1 MGCLETYLIKKLK
14 GISKP
19 QKALFLSVF
28 ISGFFA
34 HGYMFL
40 NNLTY
45 NDGILS
51 INSLGATFNLG
62 RFVLGFIEIAGK
74 YTVGVYAAP
83 LFHGILSLFFIALSG
98 MIILDILRI
107 KGVLSG
113 IYTGIV
119 MAVFPV
125 VASIFAYMYTASAYW
140 SALLLNVLAVRVM
153 VKKQRI
159 KNVVIGAVLL
169 AMGLGIYQAY
179 FTVAITLFFLAIM
192 KELLED
198 MKIMVKDIIVR
209 GIWYLSTMSLGLIVY
224 LILNKVIIT
233 IGKIGLSSY
242 MGMNEV
248 GKTQL
253 SKIPSM
259 LKNVFYYFG
268 VDLNWCGIN
277 NTLIQRLIVAGIIF
291 LSVALII
298 LALIKGEG
306 TVGNKIILTVM
317 TLALP
322 VAVNSIYLMSASD
335 NFGVH
340 TLMRYSLVF
349 IFIMPIILL
358 EHIERLEIH
367 KKRARLC
374 KNGICYCLLMLIWLL
389 PVTYIYLDNASYM
402 KMDFLTKQTSAW
414 FTELVSEIKSTE
426 GYSDELPVVY
436 IGERAVE
443 DIGLAK
449 MPHFEAVT
457 ADGFGYSLEKLVNN
471 YAWRAYVER
480 HCGYSPE
487 EIWEREEYEEMEEVK
502 QMPAYPTEGSIK
514 VINNTIVVKFS

>member
-1 MGCLETYLIKKLK
+1 MESLEIFLIKKFK
-14 GISKP
+14 NISRQ
-19 QKALFLSVF
+19 QKALFISVF
-28 ISGFFA
+28 LSGLLA
-34 HGYMFL
+34 HGYMFM

-74 YTVGVYAAP
+74 YSVGVYAAP
-83 LFHGILSLFFIALSG
+83 LFHGILSLFFIAVSG
-98 MIILDILRI
+98 VIILDILHIR
-107 KGVLSG
+107 GTLSG
-113 IYTGIV
+113 IYMGII

-140 SALLLNVLAVRVM
+140 AALLLNVLAVWVV
-153 VKKQRI
+153 VKKRRV
-159 KNVVIGAVLL
+159 KNVVAGAVLISI
-169 AMGLGIYQAY
+169 GLGIYQAY
-179 FTVAITLFFLAIM
+179 FTVAVTLFLLSIM
-192 KELLED
+192 TELLED
-198 MKIMVKDIIVR
+198 MKTSVKDIIVR
-209 GIWYLSTMSLGLIVY
+209 GIWYLFTMGLGLIIY

-253 SKIPSM
+253 SKIPNM
-259 LKNVFYYFG
+259 IKKVFYYFLG
-268 VDLNWCGIN
+268 DMKWCGIN
-277 NTLIQRLIVAGIIF
+277 NTLIQRLAVTGIIF
-291 LSVALII
+291 LSVVLVIMV
-298 LALIKGEG
+298 LIKGEG
-306 TVGNKIILTVM
+306 TVGNKIILSAM

-322 VAVNSIYLMSASD
+322 MAVNSIYLMSASD

-349 IFIMPIILL
+349 VFIIPIMLL
-358 EHIERLEIH
+358 EHIERLEIQ
-367 KKRARLC
+367 KKGERLC
-374 KNGICYCLLMLIWLL
+374 KNGVCYCLLMLMWLL
-389 PVTYIYLDNASYM
+389 PATYIYIDNASYM
-402 KMDFLTKQTSAW
+402 KMDFLTKQTTAW

-426 GYSDELPVVY
+426 GYSAEFPVVY

-443 DIGLAK
+443 DAGVAE
-449 MPHFEAVT
+449 MPRFEAIT
-457 ADGFGYSLEKLVNN
+457 ADGFGYDLEKLVNN

-480 HCGYSPE
+480 HCGYAPK
-487 EIWEREEYEEMEEVK
+487 EIWEREEYEEMDEVK
-502 QMPAYPTEGSIK
+502 QMPAYPAEGSIR